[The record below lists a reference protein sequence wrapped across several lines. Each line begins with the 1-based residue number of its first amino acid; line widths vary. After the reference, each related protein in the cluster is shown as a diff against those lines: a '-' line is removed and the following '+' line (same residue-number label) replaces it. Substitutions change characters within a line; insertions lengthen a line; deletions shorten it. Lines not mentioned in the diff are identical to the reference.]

1 VRASLEKPTPPAS
14 ASAQSDF
21 WDQFVD
27 EQWKANPGRLYD
39 RALARMETEM
49 IVRVLRRTEGNQ
61 VEAARVLGLSR
72 TTLRAKIREL
82 GIAIDRVVHSDD
94 VTPQDDG

>member
-1 VRASLEKPTPPAS
+1 
-14 ASAQSDF
+14 
-21 WDQFVD
+21 
-27 EQWKANPGRLYD
+27 
-39 RALARMETEM
+39 METEM